1 MTDIPEIT
9 PAQDEPIP
17 AEVRDRAYD
26 LAQICVQVCQ
36 EKKAEDIIL
45 FDVQGKTILADYFIV
60 CSGNSRPHIRALTE
74 HLRTA
79 MLEQGLRPRGLDGVP
94 GSSQWV
100 VLDYGVLIIHILDN
114 AAREFYRLEELWDDR
129 KIIFRSNP
137 EQGQAPKAAD
147 DAESASQ
154 PQG

>member
-60 CSGNSRPHIRALTE
+60 CSGNSRPHIRALAE

-79 MLEQGLRPRGLDGVP
+79 MREQGLRPRGMDGIP

-100 VLDYGVLIIHILDN
+100 VLDYGVIIIHILDT

-129 KIIFRSNP
+129 KIVFRS
-137 EQGQAPKAAD
+137 GQDQPAPAAP
-147 DAESASQ
+147 A
-154 PQG
+154 PQE